1 MFTVLTVSV
10 YSYQGQPWNSITNIK
25 TFFLKR
31 FANSKCSK
39 ISGETMV
46 EARTLKIVAGIGAAA
61 FLGYCIYFDK
71 KRRSAPDF
79 REKLKGKS

>member
-1 MFTVLTVSV
+1 MFTVSV
-10 YSYQGQPWNSITNIK
+10 LLSGPALEFHNKHKNILSEK
-25 TFFLKR
+25 VWKIQ
-31 FANSKCSK
+31 NVSK